1 MMMDASGSC
10 TEAARTVTMC
20 GCLFAVIVVT
30 SRLMASTTSPLIFLG
45 SSTFTATVLP
55 RHAARRTVEN
65 PPRPILIAFS
75 NLRVFTWDTDVHS
88 ASM

>member
-1 MMMDASGSC
+1 MMMEASGSC

-55 RHAARRTVEN
+55 RHVARNTVEN